1 MLSTQEKLKL
11 SKEAG
16 NDRKEWE
23 SMFGVYVALDD
34 KDRLIAYSKDK
45 NEVLKK
51 AEEFNKYSNNTGF
64 RFYQIFDSYK
74 KELIKCMLDYS
85 W

>member
-11 SKEAG
+11 AKEAG

-23 SMFGVYVALDD
+23 SMFGYYVALDD
-34 KDRLIAYSKDK
+34 KDRLIAYGKDK
-45 NEVLKK
+45 IDVINK
-51 AEEFNKYSNNTGF
+51 ADFFNACSNNAGF
-64 RFYQIFDSYK
+64 RFYQIFDTYK
-74 KELIKCMLDYS
+74 KELIKCLLDYS